1 VSATAGIPAEPGP
14 GEIGADQAATLSALE
29 EALRHAL
36 SVLPRGVVARC
47 VADALPV
54 EILVEDSVRLH
65 GGKVRKV
72 SVSMPAELIEA
83 VRGRTGA
90 GGFSRYVA
98 EAVDREIQHDLLG
111 DFLDQL
117 DAEHGPLPED
127 LLEQARR
134 EWPDYKGS

>member
-1 VSATAGIPAEPGP
+1 MPAEPGS
-14 GEIGADQAATLSALE
+14 GETGVDQAATLSALE
-29 EALRHAL
+29 EALQHAL
-36 SVLPRGVVARC
+36 SVLPRGVVARS

-54 EILVEDSVRLH
+54 GILVDDGVRLH

-83 VRGRTGA
+83 VRERTGA

-98 EAVDREIQHDLLG
+98 EAVDREIRHDLLG

-134 EWPDYKGS
+134 EWPDYEGS